1 MSRNLLFS
9 EYPMFD
15 RIMEERP
22 DLCRRVLETALG
34 VPVDEVRNVVAERTL
49 QPRVGSH
56 GVRLDAWVRTSDA
69 LYDVEMQTYSR
80 EGLGRRMRY
89 YQSAM
94 DTAMLRPGA
103 TYDSLPESFIV
114 FICLHDEFK
123 EGLPVYTFDM
133 ICDESGSVV
142 LGHGFRWVVLNASA
156 WEMLPDGPLRGLLRY
171 VATEE
176 VGGDGLTADQ
186 LGKLIAQLMD
196 AGRFEDARRAATDAE
211 YREGL
216 LEELDS

>member
-89 YQSAM
+89 Y
-94 DTAMLRPGA
+94 
-103 TYDSLPESFIV
+103 
-114 FICLHDEFK
+114 
-123 EGLPVYTFDM
+123 
-133 ICDESGSVV
+133 
-142 LGHGFRWVVLNASA
+142 
-156 WEMLPDGPLRGLLRY
+156 
-171 VATEE
+171 
-176 VGGDGLTADQ
+176 
-186 LGKLIAQLMD
+186 
-196 AGRFEDARRAATDAE
+196 
-211 YREGL
+211 
-216 LEELDS
+216 

>member
-114 FICLHDEFK
+114 FIAYTTSSRRGSRLH
-123 EGLPVYTFDM
+123 LRHDM
-133 ICDESGSVV
+133 
-142 LGHGFRWVVLNASA
+142 R
-156 WEMLPDGPLRGLLRY
+156 
-171 VATEE
+171 
-176 VGGDGLTADQ
+176 
-186 LGKLIAQLMD
+186 
-196 AGRFEDARRAATDAE
+196 
-211 YREGL
+211 
-216 LEELDS
+216 

>member
-133 ICDESGSVV
+133 ICDEEWIRGTWARLQMGRAQRFR
-142 LGHGFRWVVLNASA
+142 LGDVARWAAS
-156 WEMLPDGPLRGLLRY
+156 
-171 VATEE
+171 
-176 VGGDGLTADQ
+176 
-186 LGKLIAQLMD
+186 
-196 AGRFEDARRAATDAE
+196 
-211 YREGL
+211 
-216 LEELDS
+216 

>member
-80 EGLGRRMRY
+80 EGLGRRM
-89 YQSAM
+89 Q
-94 DTAMLRPGA
+94 L
-103 TYDSLPESFIV
+103 LPERHGHCSAAPGSHLRQFARELYRFHLPTRRV
-114 FICLHDEFK
+114 QGGAPRLH
-123 EGLPVYTFDM
+123 LRHDM
-133 ICDESGSVV
+133 
-142 LGHGFRWVVLNASA
+142 R
-156 WEMLPDGPLRGLLRY
+156 
-171 VATEE
+171 
-176 VGGDGLTADQ
+176 
-186 LGKLIAQLMD
+186 
-196 AGRFEDARRAATDAE
+196 
-211 YREGL
+211 
-216 LEELDS
+216 

>member
-133 ICDESGSVV
+133 ICDESGPWY
-142 LGHGFRWVVLNASA
+142 LGTASNGSCST
-156 WEMLPDGPLRGLLRY
+156 LP
-171 VATEE
+171 
-176 VGGDGLTADQ
+176 
-186 LGKLIAQLMD
+186 LGRCCQM
-196 AGRFEDARRAATDAE
+196 GRFVVYFGTSPPRRSEATALPPISRPPWRPPTRTPHGE
-211 YREGL
+211 RSL
-216 LEELDS
+216 LSC